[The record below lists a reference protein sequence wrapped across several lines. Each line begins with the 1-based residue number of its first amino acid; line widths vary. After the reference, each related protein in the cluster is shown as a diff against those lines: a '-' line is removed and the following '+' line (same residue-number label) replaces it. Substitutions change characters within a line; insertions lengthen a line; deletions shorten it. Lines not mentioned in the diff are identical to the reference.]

1 MGTITSAAAAATV
14 AGQAIPTSSGEITVA
29 DILCAHG
36 EHGPGSAERYWH
48 HQWAVILITRGGYRL
63 GIDPQ
68 QMFDAEAGY
77 LVIMRPETDH
87 AWTTCGHPRGDHEG
101 VAAAF
106 VLLRPPPRIELLLL
120 RHREIRPHYARQR
133 IGMGPAWRR
142 IVSCLRRMQ
151 RLGASSNAMRA
162 ELQINLLEQALLW
175 AAAVE
180 REAADPVDPRVRRV
194 IEYMGGHLATTI
206 TIKDL
211 CRVAGTSR
219 SQLAAIFQPAMG
231 CTPMRYLEKLRLER
245 AMQLLRMTSRTVDSI
260 AADVGFCDAKHFAR
274 HFRTLTALS
283 PTVYRAC
290 KEPTAASSAPR

>member
-1 MGTITSAAAAATV
+1 MGTITSAAAT
-14 AGQAIPTSSGEITVA
+14 GQAIPTSSGEITVA
-29 DILCAHG
+29 DILCERG

-48 HQWAVILITRGGYRL
+48 HQWAVILITRGGYRV

-68 QMFDAEAGY
+68 RVFDAEAGD

-87 AWTTCGHPRGDHEG
+87 AWTTVGHPRGASEG

-120 RHREIRPHYARQR
+120 RHREFRPHYALQR
-133 IGMGPAWRR
+133 IGMGPTWRR
-142 IVSCLRRMQ
+142 IVRCFRQMQ

-175 AAAVE
+175 AAAGE
-180 REAADPVDPRVRRV
+180 REAADPVDPRVRRA

-206 TIKDL
+206 TIEDL
-211 CRVAGTSR
+211 CRAAGTSR
-219 SQLAAIFQPAMG
+219 SQLATLFPAAAG
-231 CTPMRYLEKLRLER
+231 YTPMRYLEKLRLER

-274 HFRTLTALS
+274 RFRTLTGLS
-283 PTVYRAC
+283 PTVYRTGA
-290 KEPTAASSAPR
+290 